1 MSMMGE
7 HIPQRAGGT
16 PEGRQQGP
24 EDSDDEVDGGQ
35 LWDAQHQVGYLGL
48 EGEFGGE
55 LSPQP
60 SSSAECE
67 HRVSPLDPNLSSAA
81 RYSPPPPYSSPMTGI
96 EASLDHPDSPMED
109 LSHSSSLPIIPTG
122 VSSSISS
129 ATGSL
134 VHSESHRL
142 PLPHSSARQI
152 SGSRTSSFVSPNSL
166 FITQSSLSQSQ
177 PRWATHNVISDDEND
192 DDDDESEPPVLS
204 ESVWVKQKR
213 LALRSIVENEASQAG
228 PSGLQSVTP
237 SNRSVFMNN
246 PQPGPSGVQAVLQ
259 PSSSCI
265 QNRSHTGSSGL
276 RNLPQPSP
284 SNLDALPST
293 NKIPN
298 RRHESDSSDSDD
310 GDHDSSEGLPQL
322 CPSLSSRMRGRVV
335 HLSDGE
341 AEALSGPTSG
351 CEASSSMRGHVTPL
365 SSPSTPADNCIVSSS
380 TGHIDSI
387 PPTPAEFQGN
397 DVSGPCSPVS
407 PSLASAAILDST
419 VDSTSGRE
427 IINTKG
433 QSSDDESD
441 EDNLAASG
449 IELPV
454 MVDAAEE
461 ISTSEVDLQ
470 HSDDSQEVA
479 LLVNPQRM
487 FASERGS
494 ASRFIE
500 HLSLSLSHFPGNSL
514 DPGISSIVNE
524 HRTDSNTLAPSEP
537 GPYLGDPL
545 STPGPSRVALPCSS
559 QPGTSQADTP
569 AHQNRDQPSISST
582 HSIPDAVEVL
592 DSSLPLLDIAS
603 GLSECSTVS
612 HGDHLGNDAQSQTLE
627 GAVVRIENE
636 SNDIAEN
643 QDEIDPLVSFADTVN
658 DSVNNENLAADS
670 GNQDFNQLTPSYVL
684 HLADESSAGSED
696 ALSSASCDKDELTS
710 VSTKKGSYQSPV
722 TSHQSLLE
730 AETVTGDS
738 LDNSLGI
745 SLTSSQPRKELES
758 DVSLPGTSQQQTLT
772 QQLITSQGNQ
782 VSLLVGGS
790 DDSND
795 GALLM
800 MVTSHP
806 SSLQNIVAHDKSLEK
821 EESGSLL
828 PCLDAPSP
836 QNVSCDEKEAP
847 PASVSS
853 EETTS
858 PKQNVITT
866 TASHKDVEVEF
877 IGADFWCGECGHM
890 YVHECPTHHVQD
902 SEKSGRTRAWMSNS
916 AQEVTSHKA
925 SDADG
930 CVDCEQ
936 EDDHECPQHHVQAIS
951 DKPVQTRAW
960 ASLPGQHLA
969 IRKVTGTEEFG
980 VFTRKVIPKRTRF
993 GPLEGIMMDDPRDI
1007 LPSTGLIYSVL
1018 IGEKT
1023 FFLDISDEGSSNWMR
1038 FVRKATSYLEQNC
1051 VVMQIEG
1058 SLVFLTSTDILPRT
1072 ELRVGYSKQYASQRN
1087 LHSLEPTQQE
1097 ISVLESM
1104 RKSWPCYECDEG
1116 FESSAELQQHLTC
1129 HDVAA
1134 GDEERK
1140 KRKRLKSRRPR
1151 ANGDAET
1158 STKKMVKRIKT
1169 SGEEASSAGSSQIGR
1184 VLLQANGEEGPLHH
1198 MCKICNRAFTKA
1210 EVLKIHVISHQTVE
1224 IKEEDDGI
1232 SLKQENRTCPQCFK
1246 NFESE
1251 MELSFHVEEHSLCL
1265 PLSTKPYKCEF
1276 CYKSFLRQDSLQAH
1290 SAVHS
1295 NEAEKPFRC
1304 NLCLRRFCN
1313 NSALK
1318 THVKFHIGSKGYD
1331 CPICREGFFSVASLK
1346 AHVSTHCVNEQY
1358 KCPTCNK
1365 VFPTYSKI
1373 RRHIRSYH
1381 AILPHTC
1388 SICSKEMPSTD
1399 KLKIHML
1406 SHSDRRDYLCQDC
1419 GKRFKRKDKMR
1430 EHSKR
1435 MHSSDRDARA
1445 SKVATKA
1452 PPKFVPKVDPTDY
1465 MQFEYKCHTC
1475 LLGFKRRGML
1485 VNHLAKRHP
1494 NVDMTSVPELNQ
1506 PILKATRCYY
1516 CQYCEKMYRSS
1527 SKRKLHILKY
1537 HPGEE
1542 LPPSSTSHKES
1553 TSGEDSTYSQT
1564 VGAITTYPHPCK
1576 WCYRQYASRARLLRH
1591 QRHQHPDIN
1600 DDSPF
1605 MKEYGKDAAEPGVGD
1620 IDPLLDDSAGIS
1632 GELPLRDQIV
1642 ESNLMQNPRLSRG
1655 EPSTSGVQGPE
1666 DDLLT
1671 QAMGEITPLGN
1682 GDQYV
1687 RLIGTGTEGQP
1698 VMVGTTQ
1705 ANRSLLMSND
1715 GGQQGATLA
1724 LVTTDNAD
1732 TVTLS
1737 LPAGQFISLIP
1748 GLSVSGAA
1756 SVVTPDTRAASSGRE
1771 SARIEGVAAQEDNRA
1786 ASQELQREILS
1797 TIRMG
1802 PSLSK
1807 EESVEQVV
1815 LTAHQS
1821 PSLSNSVVWQQALS
1835 FTNTTT

>member
-1 MSMMGE
+1 MMGE
-7 HIPQRAGGT
+7 HIPQRAGGS

-81 RYSPPPPYSSPMTGI
+81 RYSPPPPYSSPVTGI

-152 SGSRTSSFVSPNSL
+152 SASRTSSFVSPNSL
-166 FITQSSLSQSQ
+166 FTTQSSLSQSQ

-192 DDDDESEPPVLS
+192 DDDDDESEPPVLS
-204 ESVWVKQKR
+204 ESVWAKQKR

-237 SNRSVFMNN
+237 SNHSVFISN

-265 QNRSHTGSSGL
+265 QNRSHGGS

-293 NKIPN
+293 NKIPKQ
-298 RRHESDSSDSDD
+298 RRESDSSDSDD

-322 CPSLSSRMRGRVV
+322 CPSLNSRMRGRVV

-427 IINTKG
+427 IISTKG

-479 LLVNPQRM
+479 LLVNPQGM
-487 FASERGS
+487 FASGRGS

-500 HLSLSLSHFPGNSL
+500 HLSLSLSHFPGSSL
-514 DPGISSIVNE
+514 DPGISGIVNE
-524 HRTDSNTLAPSEP
+524 HRIGSNTLAPSEP
-537 GPYLGDPL
+537 GPYLDDPL
-545 STPGPSRVALPCSS
+545 STPGPSRVSLPCSS
-559 QPGTSQADTP
+559 QAGTSQADTP

-582 HSIPDAVEVL
+582 HNIPDAVEVL

-612 HGDHLGNDAQSQTLE
+612 HGDHLGNGAQSQALE

-636 SNDIAEN
+636 SSDIAEN
-643 QDEIDPLVSFADTVN
+643 QDEIDPLVSLADTVN
-658 DSVNNENLAADS
+658 DSVNSQNLAADS

-684 HLADESSAGSED
+684 ELADESSAGSED
-696 ALSSASCDKDELTS
+696 AMSSASCDKDELAS

-745 SLTSSQPRKELES
+745 SLTSSQPRKDLES

-790 DDSND
+790 DDSSD

-806 SSLQNIVAHDKSLEK
+806 GSLQNIVAHEKSLEK
-821 EESGSLL
+821 EESGNLL
-828 PCLDAPSP
+828 PCLDAPSS
-836 QNVSCDEKEAP
+836 QNIPCDEKETP
-847 PASVSS
+847 SASVSS
-853 EETTS
+853 EATTS
-858 PKQNVITT
+858 PKQNVIA
-866 TASHKDVEVEF
+866 TAVSHKDVEVEF
-877 IGADFWCGECGHM
+877 IGADFC
-890 YVHECPTHHVQD
+890 
-902 SEKSGRTRAWMSNS
+902 
-916 AQEVTSHKA
+916 
-925 SDADG
+925 

-993 GPLEGIMMDDPRDI
+993 GPLEGIMTDDPSGI

-1018 IGEKT
+1018 IGEET
-1023 FFLDISDEGSSNWMR
+1023 FFLDVSDEGSSNWMR

-1134 GDEERK
+1134 GDEDRK

-1295 NEAEKPFRC
+1295 NEAEKPFQC

-1318 THVKFHIGSKGYD
+1318 THVKFHIGKG
-1331 CPICREGFFSVASLK
+1331 SSL
-1346 AHVSTHCVNEQY
+1346 
-1358 KCPTCNK
+1358 
-1365 VFPTYSKI
+1365 
-1373 RRHIRSYH
+1373 
-1381 AILPHTC
+1381 
-1388 SICSKEMPSTD
+1388 
-1399 KLKIHML
+1399 
-1406 SHSDRRDYLCQDC
+1406 
-1419 GKRFKRKDKMR
+1419 
-1430 EHSKR
+1430 
-1435 MHSSDRDARA
+1435 
-1445 SKVATKA
+1445 
-1452 PPKFVPKVDPTDY
+1452 
-1465 MQFEYKCHTC
+1465 
-1475 LLGFKRRGML
+1475 
-1485 VNHLAKRHP
+1485 
-1494 NVDMTSVPELNQ
+1494 
-1506 PILKATRCYY
+1506 
-1516 CQYCEKMYRSS
+1516 
-1527 SKRKLHILKY
+1527 
-1537 HPGEE
+1537 
-1542 LPPSSTSHKES
+1542 
-1553 TSGEDSTYSQT
+1553 
-1564 VGAITTYPHPCK
+1564 
-1576 WCYRQYASRARLLRH
+1576 W
-1591 QRHQHPDIN
+1591 
-1600 DDSPF
+1600 
-1605 MKEYGKDAAEPGVGD
+1605 
-1620 IDPLLDDSAGIS
+1620 
-1632 GELPLRDQIV
+1632 
-1642 ESNLMQNPRLSRG
+1642 
-1655 EPSTSGVQGPE
+1655 
-1666 DDLLT
+1666 
-1671 QAMGEITPLGN
+1671 
-1682 GDQYV
+1682 
-1687 RLIGTGTEGQP
+1687 P
-1698 VMVGTTQ
+1698 V
-1705 ANRSLLMSND
+1705 
-1715 GGQQGATLA
+1715 
-1724 LVTTDNAD
+1724 
-1732 TVTLS
+1732 
-1737 LPAGQFISLIP
+1737 
-1748 GLSVSGAA
+1748 
-1756 SVVTPDTRAASSGRE
+1756 
-1771 SARIEGVAAQEDNRA
+1771 
-1786 ASQELQREILS
+1786 
-1797 TIRMG
+1797 
-1802 PSLSK
+1802 
-1807 EESVEQVV
+1807 
-1815 LTAHQS
+1815 
-1821 PSLSNSVVWQQALS
+1821 
-1835 FTNTTT
+1835 

>member
-1 MSMMGE
+1 MMGE

-569 AHQNRDQPSISST
+569 AHQNRDQPSIST
-582 HSIPDAVEVL
+582 
-592 DSSLPLLDIAS
+592 
-603 GLSECSTVS
+603 
-612 HGDHLGNDAQSQTLE
+612 
-627 GAVVRIENE
+627 
-636 SNDIAEN
+636 
-643 QDEIDPLVSFADTVN
+643 
-658 DSVNNENLAADS
+658 
-670 GNQDFNQLTPSYVL
+670 
-684 HLADESSAGSED
+684 DESSAGSED

-710 VSTKKGSYQSPV
+710 
-722 TSHQSLLE
+722 
-730 AETVTGDS
+730 
-738 LDNSLGI
+738 
-745 SLTSSQPRKELES
+745 
-758 DVSLPGTSQQQTLT
+758 GTSQQQTLT

-1318 THVKFHIGSKGYD
+1318 THVKFHIEGSKGYD

-1605 MKEYGKDAAEPGVGD
+1605 MKEYGKDTAEPGVGD